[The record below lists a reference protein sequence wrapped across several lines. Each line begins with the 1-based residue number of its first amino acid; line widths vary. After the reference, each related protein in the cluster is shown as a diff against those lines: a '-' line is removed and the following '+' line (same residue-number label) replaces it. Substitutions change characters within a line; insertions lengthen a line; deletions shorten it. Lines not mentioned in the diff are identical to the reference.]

1 MLLRLFTACFLSTRL
16 NCGER
21 FAARPLRFGAK
32 RCATDPHERRLPF
45 CAALLASAWVGCYA
59 VGNVIA
65 DDAPT
70 AGGPQPKPKVL
81 VLGDS
86 ISIGYTPPLREILAD
101 VADVVRPMAN
111 ETKAE
116 NCSGSLNGVAKIDA
130 WIARAG
136 NPDVITF
143 NFGLHD
149 LKRET
154 QDPKRVASSNPADPP
169 QSDPETYRRN
179 LTEIVGKLQATGAKL
194 FFVTTT
200 PVPPGKLNP
209 HRDAG
214 DPLLYNAIARQVV
227 EPRGIEVIDLY
238 AVAAENPT
246 WQRPVNVHF
255 TDEGSVGLATAI
267 SKQVRSALVDLEQSK
282 LTQVDPQSAAPWQP
296 APAAVEAASKN
307 KPFNYRES
315 EVPTYQL
322 PDPLAGPDGTV
333 AAAAQWEVQRERT
346 LQTFRDH
353 VYGHVPAEAAKATV
367 TYTAVAHYE
376 GVNVLAS
383 RIEARVTAAGADF
396 TFPILVYLPKS
407 ATAQGNVRVPAVVV
421 IQNRMFPDLV
431 DLVERPSPFVPVEA
445 ILKRGYAVAIFHTS
459 DVDPDRKDG
468 FDEGIRGFF
477 ARSKLG
483 PAADISMRQ
492 KQDWGSIG
500 AWAWGASRVLDY
512 LETVPQIDANRV
524 AVIGHS
530 RGGKTAAWAAA
541 QDKRFAAALVNQS
554 GCGGAALSRRRFGET
569 IGRITSAFPHW
580 FCQTLDDYADQ
591 EDKLPVDQHQLM
603 GLIAPR
609 AVAVCSA
616 AEDLWA
622 DPRGEYLSLVH
633 AAPVYALLGKTSI
646 TDSEMPPLAQP
657 RFIGPTGYFVRPG
670 AHSLQEGDWANY
682 LDFLDGQ
689 VKP

>member
-1 MLLRLFTACFLSTRL
+1 LG
-16 NCGER
+16 CGI
-21 FAARPLRFGAK
+21 
-32 RCATDPHERRLPF
+32 
-45 CAALLASAWVGCYA
+45 V
-59 VGNVIA
+59 NVVTA
-65 DDAPT
+65 DDAPAT
-70 AGGPQPKPKVL
+70 SADQPKPQVL

-86 ISIGYTPPLREILAD
+86 ISIGYTPPLRELLAD

-116 NCSGSLNGVAKIDA
+116 NCSGTLNGVAKIDD

-136 NPDVITF
+136 KPDVITF

-169 QSDPETYRRN
+169 QSDPEAYRRN

-200 PVPPGKLNP
+200 PVPPGKLSP

-214 DPLLYNAIARQVV
+214 DPLLYNAVARQVV

-238 AVAAENPT
+238 AVVAENPT

-267 SKQVRSALVDLEQSK
+267 SKQVRSALSDLTTSK
-282 LTQVDPQSAAPWQP
+282 LSQVDPQSAVPWQP

-307 KPFNYRES
+307 RPFNYRES
-315 EVPTYQL
+315 EVPAYQL
-322 PDPLAGPDGTV
+322 PDPLAGPDGALV
-333 AAAAQWEVQRERT
+333 AAEQWEVQRERT

-353 VYGHVPAEAAKATV
+353 VYGHVPVEVAKATV
-367 TYTAVAHYE
+367 TYTALANYE
-376 GVNVLAS
+376 GVNVVAS
-383 RIEARVTAAGADF
+383 RIEARVTAGGSDF

-407 ATAQGNVRVPAVVV
+407 AMADVNARVPAVVV
-421 IQNRMFPDLV
+421 IQNRTFPDLV

-483 PAADISMRQ
+483 PAADISTRQ
-492 KQDWGSIG
+492 KHDWGSIG

-580 FCQTLDDYADQ
+580 FCQTLSEYADQ

-633 AAPVYALLGKTSI
+633 AAPIYSLLGKASI
-646 TDSEMPPLAQP
+646 TNSEMPPLAQP
-657 RFIGPTGYFVRPG
+657 RFVGPTGYFVRPG

-689 VKP
+689 PKP